1 MIEDLYFIKLCPIK
15 MINKH
20 LIIKF
25 TTIFK
30 TQGELLLNNKICKIF
45 KTLRDNLM

>member
-1 MIEDLYFIKLCPIK
+1 MIEDLDFIKLCPIK

-30 TQGELLLNNKICKIF
+30 TQGQLLLNNKICKMF
-45 KTLRDNLM
+45 KILRDNLM